1 MKKVGFVLAAAFAG
15 LLITAPDAGAV
26 CSSKYFTGT
35 DLDPIWWQG
44 RDFAR
49 SNWSDK
55 VADVKGNAWAKWTK
69 ARRKDENCDWLPT
82 RGVNYCVARAQP
94 CK

>member
-1 MKKVGFVLAAAFAG
+1 MKKVQIALVAAVAG
-15 LLITAPDAGAV
+15 LLIGVSSADAA
-26 CSSKYFTGT
+26 CKSKYYSAS

-44 RDFAR
+44 RDYAR

-55 VADVKGNAWAKWTK
+55 VKGVLGGSWAKWAK
-69 ARRKDENCDWLPT
+69 ARNKDENCDWLPT
-82 RGVNYCVARAQP
+82 RGVNYCVAKAQP